1 MYDISFVFH
10 VSKGLDVVK
19 TAADVAQVLAHA
31 DDHAA
36 QKIAD
41 ILSAKK
47 YVIQHVQNK
56 VFLMYEDCT
65 NEEDAVREQCVTSF
79 NQAMAAMREWEHTSV
94 EVSIE

>member
-1 MYDISFVFH
+1 M
-10 VSKGLDVVK
+10 K

-36 QKIAD
+36 QKIAK

-47 YVIQHVQNK
+47 YEIHHVQNK
-56 VFLMYEDCT
+56 VFLIYEDCT
-65 NEEDAVREQCVTSF
+65 NEDGTVREQCVTNF
-79 NQAMAAMREWEHTSV
+79 EQAMAAMREWEHTWV